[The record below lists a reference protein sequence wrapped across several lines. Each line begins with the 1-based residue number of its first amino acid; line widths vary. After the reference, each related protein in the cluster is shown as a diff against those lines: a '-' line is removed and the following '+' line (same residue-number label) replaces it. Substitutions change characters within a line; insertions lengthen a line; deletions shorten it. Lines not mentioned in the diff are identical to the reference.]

1 MTTISNYIEFAYLFD
16 VTNGNP
22 NGDPDAANAPRQDYE
37 TGMGLVSDVCIKRK
51 IRNYVEM
58 KGGKTPN
65 AIYVT
70 EGAVLDDKHA
80 KAYEALGI
88 EDKPSRKKA
97 KASESADD
105 GEDKVNNTSEKLT
118 AWMCK
123 HYYDV
128 RVMGALMV
136 GDLNCGKVRGPLQ
149 LGQARSVEPIVPVQM
164 TITRMAA
171 TKASEKENKTMGN
184 KWIVPYGLYRV
195 HGYINAPLA
204 AKSGATEAD
213 LALLWDALQ
222 EMWHYDKSAAR
233 SEMSARL
240 LIALKHPGE
249 MRSPNTPELSD
260 VVKVERVTDPS
271 TPARAWS
278 DYRLTTN
285 SDALPKDV
293 EVLNMI

>member
-1 MTTISNYIEFAYLFD
+1 MTIISNYIEFAYLFD

-37 TGMGLVSDVCIKRK
+37 TGLGLVSDVCLKRK
-51 IRNYVEM
+51 VRNYVEM
-58 KGGKTPN
+58 IKGGKTPN

-80 KAYEALGI
+80 EAYKALGI
-88 EDKPSRKKA
+88 KDKPSRKKG
-97 KASESADD
+97 KGSGSEGS
-105 GEDKVNNTSEKLT
+105 GEDDEDRLT

-128 RVMGALMV
+128 RMMGALMV

-149 LGQARSVEPIVPVQM
+149 VGQAHSVEPIAPVQM
-164 TITRMAA
+164 SITRMAA
-171 TKASEKENKTMGN
+171 TKASEEKEAKTMGN
-184 KWIVPYGLYRV
+184 KWVVPYGLYRV

-204 AKSGATEAD
+204 TKSGATEAD
-213 LALLWDALQ
+213 LELLWEALR

-233 SEMSARL
+233 CEMSARFL
-240 LIALKHPGE
+240 VALKHPGA

-260 VVKVERVTDPS
+260 VVKVERASDPNA
-271 TPARAWS
+271 PARAWS
-278 DYRLTTN
+278 DYRIITT
-285 SDALPKDV
+285 SDALPKGV
-293 EVLNMI
+293 KVLNLI